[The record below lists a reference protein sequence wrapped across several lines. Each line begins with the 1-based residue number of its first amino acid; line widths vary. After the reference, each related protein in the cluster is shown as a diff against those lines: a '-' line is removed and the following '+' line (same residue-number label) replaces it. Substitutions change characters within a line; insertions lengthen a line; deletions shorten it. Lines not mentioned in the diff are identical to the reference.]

1 MKMSIGKHTVKI
13 QNIHYEN
20 HVRFETL
27 SASCIWLQTSLGA
40 MPRYSWAC
48 DQTTLLRLP
57 TITEHTLI
65 SLHSTRP
72 TLWESPHLTHYLY
85 SPSFFPKVPKLCSN
99 VKNVR
104 CPYFYNIAA
113 LFSLLKWCSF
123 SFFFHEHSIDI
134 KSLVALCTPTGIW

>member
-85 SPSFFPKVPKLCSN
+85 SPSFFQKSLLNFVAILKMFTAHI
-99 VKNVR
+99 
-104 CPYFYNIAA
+104 FYNIAA

-123 SFFFHEHSIDI
+123 FFHERSIDI
-134 KSLVALCTPTGIW
+134 KSLLALCTATGIW